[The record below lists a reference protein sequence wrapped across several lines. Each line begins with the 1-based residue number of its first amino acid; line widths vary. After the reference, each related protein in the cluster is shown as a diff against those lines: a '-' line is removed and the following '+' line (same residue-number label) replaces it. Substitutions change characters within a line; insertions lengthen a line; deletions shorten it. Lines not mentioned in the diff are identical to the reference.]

1 MAETITKGEA
11 TKRKIIEAAKRE
23 FYKHGYN
30 KATMKDITDQLEF
43 KPSLIT
49 YHFKTKDNLVTA
61 IYEDLFAKI
70 KKRVE
75 ESNCNIPN
83 KLLFHYVCTRLL
95 YRLLFF
101 DESTIRFFYEINENA
116 INYTVNNHLITRFY
130 HEIINEFNLLATDQI
145 LYIMLKYSTTNHR
158 DFFVDFIKGEYP
170 GMTIDDALNIFERII
185 PITLHLDANFVD
197 SMLLASI
204 SIANSIDTS
213 DIKFL
218 I

>member
-1 MAETITKGEA
+1 MAETINKGEA

-23 FYKHGYN
+23 FYKNGYN

-61 IYEDLFAKI
+61 IFEDLFVKV

-83 KLLFHYVCTRLL
+83 RLLFHYVRIRLV
-95 YRLLFF
+95 YRLFF
-101 DESTIRFFYEINENA
+101 SDEPTIRFFYEINENA
-116 INYTVNNHLITRFY
+116 IDYTAINHLVTEFY
-130 HEIINEFNLLATDQI
+130 YEIINEFNLLAADQV
-145 LYIMLKYSTTNHR
+145 LYILRRYDSAGRR
-158 DFFVDFIKGEYP
+158 DFFMNFIKGKYP
-170 GMTIDDALNIFERII
+170 EMTIDDALNIFERIV
-185 PITLHLDANFVD
+185 PIALRLDSNFVD